1 MHSPQPA
8 GTELVSAP
16 APARDL
22 AFAAVRFGWL
32 CTVPAVAAGLA
43 SGIVPADSFSFA
55 AVGALAALASPLV
68 LLPLQRQA
76 MGRTNNPSSA
86 LMFQATL
93 QAGLVLKLAVVGGG
107 SVALSFTGVK
117 FGSIA
122 VFALAFLGAAMVS
135 QVATA
140 CHMARSLA
148 RRSPGRPSSSP
159 GSRPSAVAASGSTSS
174 T

>member
-1 MHSPQPA
+1 MQPA
-8 GTELVSAP
+8 NHDGSSTAT
-16 APARDL
+16 ARDL

-32 CTVPAVAAGLA
+32 CTLPVVAFGLA
-43 SGIVPADSFSFA
+43 SGLVPADQFTYA

-76 MGRTNNPSSA
+76 MSRSTNPSSA

-107 SVALSFTGVK
+107 SVALSLAEVK

-135 QVATA
+135 QVASA
-140 CHMARSLA
+140 CHMARSLS
-148 RRSPGRPSSSP
+148 RRAQGRTSSSP
-159 GSRPSAVAASGSTSS
+159 GSRPNAVAASGSTSS